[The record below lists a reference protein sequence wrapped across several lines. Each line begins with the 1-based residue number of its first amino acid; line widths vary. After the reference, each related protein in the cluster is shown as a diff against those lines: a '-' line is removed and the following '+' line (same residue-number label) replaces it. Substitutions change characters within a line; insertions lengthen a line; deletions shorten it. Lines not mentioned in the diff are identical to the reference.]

1 LADPTPQPRYERR
14 TRAGPATGP
23 APRSFLGAG
32 ARLDHVVDLLH
43 DLGVRQ
49 GRDVAEGPSP
59 GHVAEQPAHDLSRTG
74 LGEVVRE
81 DEGVGPGDLA
91 DLLRHMLPELGRHAL
106 VALVA
111 RLQRDERHD
120 GL

>member
-23 APRSFLGAG
+23 VPRSFLGAG

-43 DLGVRQ
+43 VLGVRQ
-49 GRDVAEGPSP
+49 GRDVAEGPPP
-59 GHVAEQPAHDLSRTG
+59 GHVAEQSAHDLSRTG
-74 LGEVVRE
+74 LREVVRE

-91 DLLRHMLPELGRHAL
+91 DLLRHVLPRRGGHAL
-106 VALVA
+106 AALLT
-111 RLQRDERHD
+111 RLH
-120 GL
+120 